1 MNARRGSHLFAANP
15 AAARARASRG
25 GWRLVA
31 YLACWLCLAPLV
43 SGCGGCLPT
52 NEDDGLTD
60 EERLAKREELKK
72 KEKRKPDFEFLQFT
86 TQPGVLGEKDKKEIS
101 LKLGHWTNA
110 VLEMRT
116 NNFDFQGELATEM
129 VDLNSQPIDLDQ
141 MPFRIRT
148 IRPALMS
155 KGQKKFLE
163 FSLFAPVE
171 TPTRSAATRILA
183 RGGREILTDTQPV
196 RTMPAHQYYFVVLA
210 GVPDAYGF
218 LRERNSIRAPAPE
231 MLDQIAEAH
240 YRVVLPRI
248 RSVAPLPS
256 GALGWTGIAYVLWDD
271 LDPSKLAPAQQQA
284 LVDWLHWGG
293 QLIVSGP
300 NSLDTLPGSFLDAYL
315 PAAGGETW
323 QLSAEVLQ
331 PLNDQFT
338 LSEPGRPPVP
348 LKLIRPWTGR
358 KLKPRPEGQT
368 LVRSGN
374 EPLLVERRVGRG
386 RVIVS
391 AFRLGQRELRNWPSF
406 DNFLNGCLMRR
417 LPRSFTPSHDD
428 QLVHFNWVGSHDD
441 HHDPRHVSRLRYFTR
456 DASAARDAFADK
468 IDTRKKRPV
477 VVRGMNEMMFETDPN
492 TPKPGHGVAGWDDF
506 SMASDLAF
514 TTLRE
519 AAGIDVPE
527 AMFVVWTLLVYV
539 IVLVPLNWLVF
550 RLLGRVELAWAAA
563 PFIAIGCAVAVAWLA
578 QLDIGFARS
587 RTELAVVELQPEYAR
602 SHVTRY
608 TALYSSL
615 GTSYDLRFDD
625 ATAVALPFA
634 TGKDLGVGDRRTNV
648 DFRRARKPGS
658 EKEGLADSLVTLEG
672 LAISSNTT
680 GMVHSEQ
687 MLELPGAVRFERLGD
702 DRCRITN
709 ETGLKL
715 ESAGVVGASKA
726 AWIGTLDEGDSVTV
740 DLLPRPDVP
749 EKLFADELERGSA
762 SGMAPVRG
770 GFNVHHLLRLA
781 QLENLGAELRLVA
794 YTSQEL
800 PGLTIVPSS
809 AQSRHLALVVAHLD
823 FGPERPLANDS
834 GLPPNLRRVE
844 SLHGN
849 ESQQNESQ
857 QRPGETAP
865 DAPADAEEPD
875 DDDA

>member
-1 MNARRGSHLFAANP
+1 M
-15 AAARARASRG
+15 
-25 GWRLVA
+25 
-31 YLACWLCLAPLV
+31 V

-52 NEDDGLTD
+52 SQDDGLTD

-86 TQPGVLGEKDKKEIS
+86 TQPGVLGEKDKREIS
-101 LKLGHWTNA
+101 LKLGHWTSA
-110 VLEMRT
+110 VLELRT

-129 VDLNSQPIDLDQ
+129 VDMNSQPIDLDQ
-141 MPFRIRT
+141 MPFRLRT

-171 TPTRSAATRILA
+171 APTRSAATRILA

-196 RTMPAHQYYFVVLA
+196 RSMPAHQYYFVVLA

-218 LRERNSIRAPAPE
+218 LKERNSIRAPAPE
-231 MLDQIAEAH
+231 MLDPLAEAH

-271 LDPSKLAPAQQQA
+271 LDPSKLSPAQQQA

-300 NSLDTLPGSFLDAYL
+300 NSLDTLQASFLAAYL
-315 PAAGGETW
+315 PALGGETW
-323 QLSAEVLQ
+323 QLSAEALQ
-331 PLNDQFT
+331 PLNDQF
-338 LSEPGRPPVP
+338 LLREPSRPPRP
-348 LKLIRPWTGR
+348 LEPVRPWTGR
-358 KLKPRPEGQT
+358 KLKPRAEGQV
-368 LVRSGN
+368 LLRSGE

-386 RVIVS
+386 RVIMS

-417 LPRSFTPSHDD
+417 LPRNFFPSKDD
-428 QLVHFNWVGSHDD
+428 QQVHFNWLGSNDD
-441 HHDPRHVSRLRYFTR
+441 HHDPRRVSRLRYFTR
-456 DASAARDAFADK
+456 DAAAAREVFGDK
-468 IDTRKKRPV
+468 LKTRKERPLLR
-477 VVRGMNEMMFETDPN
+477 RGANELYDADPN
-492 TPKPGHGVAGWDDF
+492 TPAPGHGVAGWDDF

-514 TTLRE
+514 TSLRE

-539 IVLVPLNWLVF
+539 VVLVPLNWLVF

-563 PFIAIGCAVAVAWLA
+563 PFIAVGCAVAVAWLA

-587 RTELAVVELQPEYAR
+587 KTELAVVELQPDYAR

-687 MLELPGAVRFERLGD
+687 MLELDGAVRFERLGG
-702 DRCRITN
+702 DRCKLTN
-709 ETGLKL
+709 ETGLTL
-715 ESAGVVGASKA
+715 ESAAVVGATKA
-726 AWIGTLDEGDSVTV
+726 GWIGTLEAGESVTV
-740 DLLPRPDVP
+740 ELVPRPDNA
-749 EKLFADELERGSA
+749 EDLFAEELDRRPASA
-762 SGMAPVRG
+762 KAPARG

-781 QLENLGAELRLVA
+781 QLEDLGAEVRLVA

-809 AQSRHLALVVAHLD
+809 AQSRQLSLVVAHLD

-834 GLPPNLRRVE
+834 GLPPNLKAIE
-844 SLHGN
+844 PL
-849 ESQQNESQ
+849 
-857 QRPGETAP
+857 QRPAAALP
-865 DAPADAEEPD
+865 DDPADTDEPD
-875 DDDA
+875 DDG